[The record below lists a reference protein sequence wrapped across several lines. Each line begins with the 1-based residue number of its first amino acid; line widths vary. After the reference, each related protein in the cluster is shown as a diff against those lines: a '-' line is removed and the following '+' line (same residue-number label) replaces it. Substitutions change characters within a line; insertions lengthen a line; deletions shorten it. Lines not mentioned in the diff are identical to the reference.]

1 MRTPDMSDEELD
13 QLFRRGA
20 DAYPDKVSLSG
31 WLRLSE
37 QLDEAA
43 QQQRLRRQVLRR
55 VAGLFA
61 LEMGLVALLFIFWQF
76 PSRLPL
82 RPSAPLSGQVATQP
96 NRPTSSPDS
105 TLPGNGTT
113 RGTSSSSGPNPSV
126 LSAPTAPFAT
136 TLPSQQTTTAATT
149 SRPQRAPASLSVAVA
164 TPITSGVT
172 RALSKSI
179 PGVAVRPI
187 VRAST
192 AAELPT
198 ADHQQP
204 AAASAV
210 SLSESSTTTAPEA
223 FGQPVEQAAASTPIH
238 PTDSLARTFA
248 PDSVAQASISTAD
261 SVVAV
266 APVRSEL
273 PSYRLLVGVVG
284 GPELTAVLPGP
295 GARLGGTFGLT
306 AEYRLSSRWRIRT
319 GVLRSVKRYAARG
332 SDYNPPPTYWT
343 WRIPIEQVDANCRI
357 VEIPLDV
364 RYEVIS
370 RPTYSLYASAGLTS
384 LLMRNERYSYHYD
397 INGQYVNRT
406 WSLSKGS
413 NAALRVVNL
422 SAGLEHTLSGR
433 WTMQTE
439 PFLKLPL
446 SGVGFGKIRLNSAG
460 VLLGV
465 KYGLV
470 RPRTAP

>member
-1 MRTPDMSDEELD
+1 M
-13 QLFRRGA
+13 
-20 DAYPDKVSLSG
+20 
-31 WLRLSE
+31 
-37 QLDEAA
+37 
-43 QQQRLRRQVLRR
+43 
-55 VAGLFA
+55 
-61 LEMGLVALLFIFWQF
+61 
-76 PSRLPL
+76 
-82 RPSAPLSGQVATQP
+82 
-96 NRPTSSPDS
+96 N
-105 TLPGNGTT
+105 
-113 RGTSSSSGPNPSV
+113 
-126 LSAPTAPFAT
+126 
-136 TLPSQQTTTAATT
+136 
-149 SRPQRAPASLSVAVA
+149 
-164 TPITSGVT
+164 
-172 RALSKSI
+172 
-179 PGVAVRPI
+179 
-187 VRAST
+187 AST

-198 ADHQQP
+198 ADQQAP
-204 AAASAV
+204 TAARAA
-210 SLSESSTTTAPEA
+210 SLSESSTATAPEA
-223 FGQPVEQAAASTPIH
+223 SGQPVEQAAASTPIP
-238 PTDSLARTFA
+238 PTDSLARTYA
-248 PDSVAQASISTAD
+248 PDSVAQASISAAD
-261 SVVAV
+261 SVA
-266 APVRSEL
+266 APARPEL
-273 PSYRLLVGVVG
+273 PGYRLLVGVVG

-422 SAGLEHTLSGR
+422 SAGLERTLSGR